1 MKKYFVQFIS
11 LAVFVMILGTSLV
24 SEAAMKTVAVGNF
37 IDGTNSRYGKMICEQ
52 LQSSIQ
58 NGLVQNKNYTV
69 VERSN
74 LDQIFKELGLQNS
87 GVVDS
92 SSAIEI
98 GNLSGADYTLMGKI
112 VEAEVNPYN
121 NFAYEGL
128 KGKVAVSVQIVD
140 NTTGRIISSDM
151 ISDTDSS
158 ATKNNLK
165 SFIKSDLVPGH
176 MSVNRDS
183 LIYNAA
189 EKVANKVLERMN
201 EMNPLVGMVVA
212 VNTDEDTVTFDLGY
226 DDGVK
231 KGDIYTIYTETEPIV
246 HPVTGEILG
255 VDEKYV
261 GTVKVEEVRNNL
273 SIAKIKDCDV
283 IPMKKDKIRR
293 GE

>member
-1 MKKYFVQFIS
+1 MKKYFAHFIS

-37 IDGTNSRYGKMICEQ
+37 IDGTHSRYGKMICEQ

-98 GNLSGADYTLMGKI
+98 GNLSGADYTLMGKV
-112 VEAEVNPYN
+112 VEAEINPYN
-121 NFAYEGL
+121 NLAYEGL
-128 KGKVAVSVQIVD
+128 KAKVAVSVQIVD
-140 NTTGRIISSDM
+140 NETGQVLSSDM
-151 ISDTDSS
+151 VSDTDSS

-165 SFIKSDLVPGH
+165 KFIKSDLVPGH
-176 MSVNRDS
+176 MSVNSDS

-201 EMNPLVGMVVA
+201 KINPLVGMVVA
-212 VNTDEDTVTFDLGY
+212 VKPNEDTVTFDLGY
-226 DDGVK
+226 EDGVK
-231 KGDIYTIYTETEPIV
+231 EGDIYTIYAEAEPIV

-273 SIAKIKDCDV
+273 SIAKIKDCEV
-283 IPMKKDKIRR
+283 TPMVKDKVKRK
-293 GE
+293 